1 MTLNVHSDAA
11 FLVAPEA
18 KSRIAGFFFL
28 QNPMHLTIQNAP
40 LLVECKTLKHV
51 VTSAAECETAAVFH
65 NAQRAIPIQY
75 ILTRIG
81 HPQPATPL
89 IMDKTITENFIKNKI
104 IQKRSKLCDMKYYWL
119 REQNIKQR
127 FQFIWKNHLKI

>member
-1 MTLNVHSDAA
+1 MQVIA

-18 KSRIAGFFFL
+18 KGCIAGFFFL
-28 QNPMHLTIQNAP
+28 RTPLHTTIQNAP
-40 LLVECKTLKHV
+40 IQVEYKTLKHV
-51 VTSAAECETAAVFH
+51 VTSAAESETVAVFN
-65 NAQRAIPIQY
+65 NAQQVIPIQNMF
-75 ILTRIG
+75 TQIG
-81 HPQPATPL
+81 HLQPATPL